1 MNTEIP
7 IYCNGKYSLVEETLN
22 LGICVLLFY
31 HFFLQKWQ
39 TPFNQEYDSDKNRFD
54 VSLTFS

>member
-31 HFFLQKWQ
+31 HFF
-39 TPFNQEYDSDKNRFD
+39 YKNGKHHFIKKKTATKIG
-54 VSLTFS
+54 LTFR